1 MRQFHVLLA
10 LLVAWLLAPLAI
22 QTGGTFNLFILAFIN
37 LVLVVG
43 LALLFGYAGQISLG
57 QAGFYGIGAYMAAI
71 LSTRMELPP
80 FIGLIAAIIV
90 PAAVGYVIGRPV
102 LRLRGYYLAM
112 VTAALGLI
120 LHTIFVEWVD
130 VTGGYSGI
138 TGIPALSIG
147 SLTARSPLIMYY
159 LSGAVAFMVMGL
171 ALRLVDTAYGRA
183 MRTMRESDMA
193 ARACGIPTS
202 RLKAEVFALSA
213 GMSGLAGALYAQYVG
228 FVSPESFTIDASIN
242 LLLALAVGGV
252 SSLWGAAFGAFL
264 LTFMPEWFH
273 ELQNAYG
280 LVLGAVV
287 VVMLTLEPR
296 GLWGILLR
304 LRALLEKRRQVAP
317 A

>member
-1 MRQFHVLLA
+1 MRQIHVLLA
-10 LLVAWLLAPLAI
+10 LILAWLLAPLLI
-22 QTGGTFNLFILAFIN
+22 ETGGTFNLFIFAFIN
-37 LVLVVG
+37 LILVLG
-43 LALLFGYAGQISLG
+43 LSLLFGYAGQISLG
-57 QAGFYGIGAYMAAI
+57 QAGFYGIGAYMAAV
-71 LSTRMELPP
+71 LTVRTGLPP
-80 FIGLIAAIIV
+80 VLGLVAAIIV
-90 PAAVGYVIGRPV
+90 PAALGYIIGRPV

-138 TGIPALSIG
+138 TGIPALTIG
-147 SLTARSPLIMYY
+147 TLTARSPVTMYY
-159 LSGAVAFMVMGL
+159 LSGAVGFTVMLL

-183 MRTMRESDMA
+183 MRTMRESEMA
-193 ARACGIPTS
+193 ARSCGIPTA

-213 GMSGLAGALYAQYVG
+213 GLSGLAGALYAQYVG
-228 FVSPESFTIDASIN
+228 FVSPESFTIDTSIN

-252 SSLWGAAFGAFL
+252 GSLWGAAFGAFL
-264 LTFMPEWFH
+264 LTFLPEWVH

-280 LVLGAVV
+280 LVLGAMV

-296 GLWGILLR
+296 GLWGIVLR
-304 LRALLEKRRQVAP
+304 LRDAFARRQATT